1 MRLYVVAAS
10 HPCYAVEAALR
21 LKDLSYER
29 VVLPIGL
36 SAPLQLARFGRRTVP
51 GLVTDEG
58 YRVVGSRLIM
68 RTLDGLVAEPALLP
82 ADAAAR
88 EEVLAAERWGDEELQ
103 EAARWVMLRAGA
115 ARPDCMW
122 SYIERDGTPVPRAV
136 VERMAGPNIA
146 LERRL
151 LGIDDARI
159 DAWLDALPAGLDRID
174 AWIADGVLGDPDAVN
189 AADLQIGSSLAALRT
204 SEDLRPL
211 IEGRPANRLADLFPD
226 YPGHMPAGTIRV
238 PAGGGAF
245 SGRVSNLSA

>member
-21 LKDLSYER
+21 LKGLAYAR

-36 SAPLQLARFGRRTVP
+36 SAPFQLARFGRRTVP

-68 RTLDGLVAEPALLP
+68 RTLDGLVPDPPLLP
-82 ADAAAR
+82 ADPPLRA
-88 EEVLAAERWGDEELQ
+88 EVLEAERWGDEELQ
-103 EAARWVMLRAGA
+103 EIARWVMLRAAA
-115 ARPDCMW
+115 ARPDCLW
-122 SYIERDGTPVPRAV
+122 SYLERDGTPVPRALV
-136 VERMAGPNIA
+136 QRLARPNVLAER
-146 LERRL
+146 LL

-159 DAWLDALPAGLDRID
+159 DAWMEALPAGLDRID
-174 AWIADGVLGDPDAVN
+174 GWILAGVLGDPVAVN

-204 SEDLRPL
+204 SDDLRPL
-211 IEGRPANRLADLFPD
+211 IEARPANRLADLFPE

-238 PAGGGAF
+238 PAGAP
-245 SGRVSNLSA
+245 L